1 MKTASPDDSI
11 IFVRRSTKPI
21 IVRNKKAVIA
31 TPSRVDDRGDDA
43 AVG

>member
-1 MKTASPDDSI
+1 M